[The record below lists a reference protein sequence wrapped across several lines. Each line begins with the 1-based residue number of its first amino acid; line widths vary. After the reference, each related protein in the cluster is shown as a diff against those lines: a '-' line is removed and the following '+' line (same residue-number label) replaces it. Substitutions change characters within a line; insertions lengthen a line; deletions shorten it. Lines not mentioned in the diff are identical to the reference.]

1 MCLPYWNLIAM
12 SMGFVLLSLISMTL
26 LSQARRRYSILKSTD
41 LPCAEAPSTF
51 KMTK

>member
-1 MCLPYWNLIAM
+1 MCLPYWNLIVM
-12 SMGFVLLSLISMTL
+12 SMGFVLLSLTSMTL
-26 LSQARRRYSILKSTD
+26 LLSARRRYSTQKSTD

>member
-1 MCLPYWNLIAM
+1 MCLPYWKLTAM
-12 SMGFVLLSLISMTL
+12 PMGFVLLSLISMTL
-26 LSQARRRYSILKSTD
+26 LSQARRRYSTQKNTD